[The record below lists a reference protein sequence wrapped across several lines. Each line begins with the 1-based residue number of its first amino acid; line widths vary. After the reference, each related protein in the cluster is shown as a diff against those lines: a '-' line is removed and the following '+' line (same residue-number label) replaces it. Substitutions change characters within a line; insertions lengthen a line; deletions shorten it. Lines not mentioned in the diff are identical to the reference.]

1 MSLSSAF
8 IVFFSPHR
16 LCYWYSLQILIYLE
30 FSPFLRVAIH
40 WLLDFRFLT
49 RLGGLVLV
57 VWLDFLF
64 GRKLF
69 LIFRGPHSDMELLP
83 SCFLVVFLH
92 PAHNFITSIHIRV
105 GIAICATDDSKTN
118 AHLEEQHS
126 SKTET
131 TCFIQVLCA
140 LESCKTTIQ
149 NACVLN
155 KFLGSTPLLHPGRMI
170 EWSITLNASRQ

>member
-1 MSLSSAF
+1 M
-8 IVFFSPHR
+8 
-16 LCYWYSLQILIYLE
+16 
-30 FSPFLRVAIH
+30 
-40 WLLDFRFLT
+40 
-49 RLGGLVLV
+49 LV

-69 LIFRGPHSDMELLP
+69 LIFFSGSSLRYGAAPQLLLDGVP
-83 SCFLVVFLH
+83 SPV
-92 PAHNFITSIHIRV
+92 HNFITSIHIRV

-118 AHLEEQHS
+118 AYLEEQHL
-126 SKTET
+126 SKTGT

-155 KFLGSTPLLHPGRMI
+155 NFLGSTPLLHPGRMI
-170 EWSITLNASRQ
+170 E